1 MTSGETLAERDEQT
15 LARIEQLTSAG
26 CTGKVEWECE
36 FEGVADDLQRSHI
49 QTRANEHS

>member
-1 MTSGETLAERDEQT
+1 MASGETLAERYEQT

-26 CTGKVEWECE
+26 YTVKVQWECE
-36 FEGVADDLQRSHI
+36 LEGVADDLQRHPS